1 MPQTSS
7 FNSLSVLIPTYN
19 RKDLLARALQ
29 GYLAQSTPQLIKELL
44 VIDDGSTDGTEAM
57 VREFSA
63 RAPFPI
69 RYFHQPNKGPAAAR
83 NVGIREAQSSLV
95 LFTDS
100 DIIPRPDL
108 VGRHIEWHNQNP
120 QVSTAVLGYVTW
132 DPAVKATPFMRW
144 YGERKLFGFYRLRDK
159 REASFHFFAT
169 CNLSLKTEFLR
180 TCGQFDEAFKRAA
193 FEDTELGYRLSKS
206 GMRLLYN
213 PAAIAYH
220 YQFFLFQDACQKTR
234 ANASAVRVFFG
245 TDAGRQFLKDVRQK
259 RSRSSYVVA
268 ERVSKRVVRV
278 VSPLRRFLDS
288 RIPLPGF
295 LYELFF
301 WQDATRLVN
310 IHVADAD
317 LSLQSR

>member
-1 MPQTSS
+1 MTETAS
-7 FNSLSVLIPTYN
+7 FSSLSVIIPTYN

-63 RAPFPI
+63 LAPFPI
-69 RYFHQPNKGPAAAR
+69 RYFRQPNKGPAAAR

-108 VGRHIEWHNQNP
+108 VERHIEWHNQNP
-120 QVSTAVLGYVTW
+120 QISTAVLGYVTW

-213 PAAIAYH
+213 PGAIAYH
-220 YQFFLFQDACQKTR
+220 YQFFLFQDACQKWL
-234 ANASAVRVFFG
+234 ASAPATQMFFR
-245 TDAGRQFLKDVRQK
+245 TEAGRQSLKEIREKQ
-259 RSRSSYVVA
+259 SRGSYVIAKAIAPRVA
-268 ERVSKRVVRV
+268 KML
-278 VSPLRRFLDS
+278 SPLRRLLDS
-288 RIPLPGF
+288 RLPLPTV

-301 WQDATRLVN
+301 WQDATRMVN
-310 IHVADAD
+310 IDVEDAD